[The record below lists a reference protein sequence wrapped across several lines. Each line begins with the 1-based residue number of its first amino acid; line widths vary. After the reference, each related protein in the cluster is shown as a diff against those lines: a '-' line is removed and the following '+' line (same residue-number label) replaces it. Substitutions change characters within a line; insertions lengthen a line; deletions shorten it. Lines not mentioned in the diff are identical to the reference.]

1 MRGWGGGLT
10 FTLCTAHAH
19 HTPTQWMFTL
29 LSIVLCGG
37 CWVQTPHQPSL
48 GQLYLLSILNISS
61 KMTGPSRPA
70 QQSIEMRR
78 HNPVLLWPLSQ
89 SVSPLTGA
97 EKGQTGTQ
105 TRAASSL
112 GLPWRAAA
120 RKYLFQLRN
129 YLSRLDNIMSQ
140 SGLISS
146 LHYLL
151 YCRVQ
156 VGRWGEVFSFQD
168 LGHKIRQD

>member
-1 MRGWGGGLT
+1 MHT
-10 FTLCTAHAH
+10 

-78 HNPVLLWPLSQ
+78 HNPVLLWPLCCQ
-89 SVSPLTGA
+89 SVP
-97 EKGQTGTQ
+97 
-105 TRAASSL
+105 SL
-112 GLPWRAAA
+112 GQ
-120 RKYLFQLRN
+120 RKD
-129 YLSRLDNIMSQ
+129 RLGPRLGQRPAWACPGEQQRENICFNWEIISHGSTILWVSQ
-140 SGLISS
+140 GWFPVSTICCIVEYKLEGG
-146 LHYLL
+146 
-151 YCRVQ
+151 
-156 VGRWGEVFSFQD
+156 GRYFHSKIWDTKSD
-168 LGHKIRQD
+168 KIRQ

>member
-1 MRGWGGGLT
+1 MSGIISVSQLPWRLGGGGRVVAVRGWGGGLT

-29 LSIVLCGG
+29 LSIVLCSG

-78 HNPVLLWPLSQ
+78 HNPVLLWPLCCQ
-89 SVSPLTGA
+89 SVP
-97 EKGQTGTQ
+97 
-105 TRAASSL
+105 SL
-112 GLPWRAAA
+112 GQ
-120 RKYLFQLRN
+120 RKD
-129 YLSRLDNIMSQ
+129 RLGPRLGQRPAWACPGEQQRENI
-140 SGLISS
+140 
-146 LHYLL
+146 
-151 YCRVQ
+151 C
-156 VGRWGEVFSFQD
+156 FN
-168 LGHKIRQD
+168 